1 MTSSNVSNLLVQVSK
16 ISIDVSDSKA
26 NVQDANGL
34 FEKTLKN
41 ATESKESFTEPKAE
55 TKTNLDEKPVRKS
68 EAYKSDKV
76 VKLSKKTD
84 EKVDESLQDSKEV
97 EDLIESAVEEIKN
110 VISKELDV
118 KEEDIE
124 IALENLGLVAFDL
137 LNPQSLAEVVS
148 EITGEEDSIAL
159 VMDENFKD
167 ILDSVAELTNQ
178 IFEEIGITLSEI
190 KEVNFPVDGSK
201 VQTIDLPV
209 DENLALFD
217 SNGDIV
223 ETFESGDVKPS
234 EIKPE
239 IHDVNLIDSR
249 KDEPIQQE
257 SKVENDKGGNLVIDD
272 ITDNKNS
279 SLENQTNNFSKDNS
293 QPKESN
299 ANAKISS
306 EPVIRADG
314 MIFNEIKSEIQFLPE
329 EQLVYL
335 PSGEMVSSEEIV
347 NQLVEQ
353 ARILNSSEETTMEM
367 TLNPE
372 GLGKI
377 YMEVTQR
384 GDEITAK
391 IFAENDVVKNALE
404 SQMANLRLE
413 LNQGST
419 KVTSIEVSVGAHEFE
434 RNLEEEAKR
443 DEQRENQG
451 NQSRKRNSRINLNS
465 LDDLSGLMSDEDLLI
480 AKMMQDNGNSL
491 DFQA

>member
-209 DENLALFD
+209 DENILNILGSIQTAV
-217 SNGDIV
+217 GI
-223 ETFESGDVKPS
+223 
-234 EIKPE
+234 I
-239 IHDVNLIDSR
+239 LIL
-249 KDEPIQQE
+249 
-257 SKVENDKGGNLVIDD
+257 LVIFR
-272 ITDNKNS
+272 S
-279 SLENQTNNFSKDNS
+279 RLL
-293 QPKESN
+293 
-299 ANAKISS
+299 
-306 EPVIRADG
+306 
-314 MIFNEIKSEIQFLPE
+314 KS
-329 EQLVYL
+329 
-335 PSGEMVSSEEIV
+335 
-347 NQLVEQ
+347 
-353 ARILNSSEETTMEM
+353 
-367 TLNPE
+367 
-372 GLGKI
+372 
-377 YMEVTQR
+377 
-384 GDEITAK
+384 
-391 IFAENDVVKNALE
+391 
-404 SQMANLRLE
+404 
-413 LNQGST
+413 
-419 KVTSIEVSVGAHEFE
+419 
-434 RNLEEEAKR
+434 
-443 DEQRENQG
+443 
-451 NQSRKRNSRINLNS
+451 
-465 LDDLSGLMSDEDLLI
+465 
-480 AKMMQDNGNSL
+480 
-491 DFQA
+491 FQNR

>member
-1 MTSSNVSNLLVQVSK
+1 M
-16 ISIDVSDSKA
+16 
-26 NVQDANGL
+26 
-34 FEKTLKN
+34 
-41 ATESKESFTEPKAE
+41 
-55 TKTNLDEKPVRKS
+55 
-68 EAYKSDKV
+68 
-76 VKLSKKTD
+76 
-84 EKVDESLQDSKEV
+84 
-97 EDLIESAVEEIKN
+97 
-110 VISKELDV
+110 
-118 KEEDIE
+118 
-124 IALENLGLVAFDL
+124 
-137 LNPQSLAEVVS
+137 
-148 EITGEEDSIAL
+148 
-159 VMDENFKD
+159 
-167 ILDSVAELTNQ
+167 
-178 IFEEIGITLSEI
+178 
-190 KEVNFPVDGSK
+190 
-201 VQTIDLPV
+201 
-209 DENLALFD
+209 
-217 SNGDIV
+217 
-223 ETFESGDVKPS
+223 
-234 EIKPE
+234 
-239 IHDVNLIDSR
+239 
-249 KDEPIQQE
+249 
-257 SKVENDKGGNLVIDD
+257 
-272 ITDNKNS
+272 
-279 SLENQTNNFSKDNS
+279 
-293 QPKESN
+293 
-299 ANAKISS
+299 
-306 EPVIRADG
+306 
-314 MIFNEIKSEIQFLPE
+314 
-329 EQLVYL
+329 YL

-419 KVTSIEVSVGAHEFE
+419 KVTSIEVSVGVHEFE